1 MTREEFKAKA
11 KEVIDNETFG
21 DLGVLFDYADY
32 EEIKV
37 AHIPYGL
44 SAESDMPLD
53 EFLDKLYEKIKNMA
67 LEPSA
72 DCVSRKAIVE
82 MLNARG
88 QGSVM
93 TFDHFIELLY
103 KLPSVTHTQRW
114 IPCSEGLPKESLNS
128 VIGWDAYRERCVFV
142 QYIDGHFQITGRN
155 ESFNIVAWQPLP
167 PSYKGE

>member
-11 KEVIDNETFG
+11 KEVVDNEPFG
-21 DLGVLFDYADY
+21 DSEVLFDYESFVEMRVAYIPDDELGSAD
-32 EEIKV
+32 
-37 AHIPYGL
+37 A
-44 SAESDMPLD
+44 DMPLD

-114 IPCSEGLPKESLNS
+114 IPCSENGDENNGK
-128 VIGWDAYRERCVFV
+128 I
-142 QYIDGHFQITGRN
+142 
-155 ESFNIVAWQPLP
+155 
-167 PSYKGE
+167 